1 MIKKIIRGGEK
12 GGKTE
17 LHQPPP
23 WRVLVVDDEPDMLTL
38 TRITLA
44 SFQFDGRL
52 LELVSAGSGEEARS
66 VLATGGQFAVAM
78 IDVVMETP
86 DAGLR
91 LVEYIR
97 QELGDRTIRL
107 IIRTGQPGLAPE
119 RTVIDTYDIDDY
131 KEKTELTSWKLY
143 TTLRTALKSYRDLV
157 SIEYN
162 RLGLA
167 RILDAAPALYR
178 YRSLE
183 QFFHGVLQQMSALLP
198 TSYNSFLMGTQ
209 EDVSAIFAGPSELG
223 AKWMRESVQIR
234 CGLGRY
240 AEDSAMREE
249 ALHRCMDT
257 LHSQGDIR
265 TLTMDALGNVVAP
278 FVANG
283 HLFGVA
289 YLELN
294 RPLSADDQQFL
305 QIFAM
310 QCGAAL
316 ENFQLFSQVEHSRDL
331 LEAAR
336 RHAVYML
343 AVASEYKDQETG
355 NHIQRIAHYTQAIAE
370 QMGWPETECA
380 AVAEAS
386 ILHDLGKVSIPDA
399 ILQKPGRLTAEE
411 FAIIRTHCVLGAR
424 ILEEAPELQLSSQIA
439 LHHHEKWDG
448 SGYPSGLHGEGIP
461 VTARVV
467 AVADV
472 FDALVSERPY
482 KKAWSVDVALAEI
495 EASAGKHF
503 DPEVVQAFLAV
514 HASGRLEK
522 IRAELREG

>member
-1 MIKKIIRGGEK
+1 MIKKIVRGGSK

-17 LHQPPP
+17 ATLPPP

-44 SFQFDGRL
+44 NFQFDGRL
-52 LELVSAGSGEEARS
+52 LELVTAGSGEEARR
-66 VLATGGQFAVAM
+66 VLAAEGPFAVAM
-78 IDVVMETP
+78 IDVVMETE

-91 LVEYIR
+91 LVEHIR

-183 QFFHGVLQQMSALLP
+183 QFFHGALQQMSALLP

-223 AKWMRESVQIR
+223 AQWLRESVQIR

-240 AEDSAMREE
+240 AEDSAAREE
-249 ALHRCMDT
+249 ALHRCMET
-257 LHSQGDIR
+257 LHRQGAAR
-265 TLTMDALGNVVAP
+265 TLTMDLLGNVVAP

-294 RPLSADDQQFL
+294 RPLLADDRQFL

-316 ENFQLFSQVEHSRDL
+316 ENFQLFSQVEQSRDL

-370 QMGWPETECA
+370 QMGWPHAECA
-380 AVAEAS
+380 TVAEAS

-399 ILQKPGRLTAEE
+399 ILQKPGRLTEEE
-411 FAIIRTHCVLGAR
+411 FAIIRTHCALGAR
-424 ILEEAPELQLSSQIA
+424 ILGEAADMQLAAQIA

-448 SGYPSGLHGEGIP
+448 NGYPSGLRGEGIP
-461 VTARVV
+461 IAARVV

-482 KKAWSVDVALAEI
+482 KKAWSVEAALAEI
-495 EASAGKHF
+495 EKQAGRHF
-503 DPEVVQAFLAV
+503 DPVVVEAFLAI
-514 HASGRLEK
+514 HGSGRLQE
-522 IRAELREG
+522 IRERLK